1 MSTNIRIQKV
11 CQYCNSPFTAKTLV
25 TRYCSKTCNERDYKR
40 IAREKKIEVHVS
52 QTVNSNLSSA
62 NVPAN
67 NNAPD
72 DCLEI
77 SEAAKVMRISR
88 RTLYRLIA
96 LRKIKAKK
104 LMTRTVILR
113 KDIYMYFDQQW

>member
-62 NVPAN
+62 NAPAN
-67 NNAPD
+67 NTAPD

-96 LRKIKAKK
+96 LRKIKTKK

>member
-1 MSTNIRIQKV
+1 
-11 CQYCNSPFTAKTLV
+11 
-25 TRYCSKTCNERDYKR
+25 
-40 IAREKKIEVHVS
+40 
-52 QTVNSNLSSA
+52 
-62 NVPAN
+62 
-67 NNAPD
+67 
-72 DCLEI
+72 
-77 SEAAKVMRISR
+77 MRISR